1 MSIKDTLNDALKDA
15 MRANDAQRKMV
26 LRGALA
32 AFKQAEV
39 DKGEQSE
46 ADLMGLLSKEV
57 KSRRESIADAEKAD
71 RADLI
76 SEAEAEIVIL
86 EAFLPKGLSDE
97 ELKALVQDAVAK
109 SGASSPADMGKVMG
123 VLMPQIQGRAD
134 GGKVSQMVR
143 EALQG

>member
-46 ADLMGLLSKEV
+46 VDLMGLLSKEV

-123 VLMPQIQGRAD
+123 ILMPQIQGRAD
-134 GGKVSQMVR
+134 GGNVSQMVR

>member
-123 VLMPQIQGRAD
+123 ILMPQIQGRAD

>member
-123 VLMPQIQGRAD
+123 ILMPQIQGRAD
-134 GGKVSQMVR
+134 GGNVSQMVR

>member
-97 ELKALVQDAVAK
+97 ELKALVQDVVAK

-123 VLMPQIQGRAD
+123 ILMPQIQGRAD